1 MNGGTMQHR
10 TFGRLTGLRVSEYAL
25 GAGNFGTSWGTGA
38 TPDEAGRMFER
49 FAEAGGTLID
59 TAESYQLGESETI
72 LADLIAADRDHFVLA
87 TKYSGGAGVSTTG
100 NGRKNM
106 IRAVEASLKRLRTD
120 RIDLYWVHFEDGV
133 TPIEEILRGL
143 DDLVSSGKIMHAGLS
158 NFPAWRVARAQ
169 TIAELRGWS
178 PIAGIQVEYSL
189 VERTADRELL
199 PMAEALG
206 LGVTLWSPL
215 GGGLLTGKYRLSD
228 EGRLTDWKRLVHTE
242 SSLQK
247 TAVVDEVLRIANT
260 LGLPPVQVAMAWL
273 RARDA
278 RSTTSLVSIIGPR
291 NVAQLEDYLA
301 ALDVTLTAAQLQSL
315 DEVSAPSLGVPHE
328 VTANVR
334 DAVLGG
340 DASRFTLP
348 TIPVS

>member
-1 MNGGTMQHR
+1 MQHR

-38 TPDEAGRMFER
+38 TPDEARRMFER

-72 LADLIAADRDHFVLA
+72 LADLIAGDRDHFALA
-87 TKYSGGAGVSTTG
+87 TKYSNGAGNAGVSTTG

-106 IRAVEASLKRLRTD
+106 IRAVEASLKRLKTD

-143 DDLVSSGKIMHAGLS
+143 DDLVSSGKIVHAGLS

-178 PIAGIQVEYSL
+178 PISGIQVEYSL

-228 EGRLTDWKRLVHTE
+228 EGRISALPRLVHTE

-247 TAVVDEVLRIANT
+247 TAVVDEVLRIASKV
-260 LGLPPVQVAMAWL
+260 GVPPAQVAMAWL
-273 RARDA
+273 RVRDG

-301 ALDVTLTAAQLQSL
+301 ALDVSLTKEQVQRL

-328 VTANVR
+328 VSANMR

-340 DASRFTLP
+340 DASRFNVP
-348 TIPVS
+348 TIPVA

>member
-1 MNGGTMQHR
+1 MQHR

-38 TPDEAGRMFER
+38 RPDEAGRMFER

-72 LADLIAADRDHFVLA
+72 LSDLIATDRDHFVLA
-87 TKYSGGAGVSTTG
+87 TKYSNGAGSAGVSTTG

-143 DDLVSSGKIMHAGLS
+143 DDLVSSGKIVHAGLS

-178 PIAGIQVEYSL
+178 PISGIQVEYSL

-215 GGGLLTGKYRLSD
+215 GGGLLSGKYRLSD
-228 EGRLTDWKRLVHTE
+228 EGRISALPRLVHTE

-247 TAVVDEVLRIANT
+247 TAVVDEVLRIASE
-260 LGLPPVQVAMAWL
+260 LGVPPAQVAMAWL
-273 RARDA
+273 RVRDG

-301 ALDVTLTAAQLQSL
+301 ALDVSLTKEQVQRL

-328 VTANVR
+328 VSANMR

-340 DASRFTLP
+340 DASRFDVP
-348 TIPVS
+348 TIPVA

>member
-1 MNGGTMQHR
+1 MQHR

-25 GAGNFGTSWGTGA
+25 GGGHFGTSWGTGA
-38 TPDEAGRMFER
+38 TPDEAGRMFEH

-72 LADLIAADRDHFVLA
+72 LSDLIATDRDHFVLA
-87 TKYSGGAGVSTTG
+87 TKYSNGAGGAGVSTTG

-106 IRAVEASLKRLRTD
+106 IRAVEASLKRLKTD

-143 DDLVSSGKIMHAGLS
+143 DDLVSSGKIVHAGLS

-178 PIAGIQVEYSL
+178 PISGIQVEYSL

-228 EGRLTDWKRLVHTE
+228 EGRISALPRLVHTE

-247 TAVVDEVLRIANT
+247 TAVVDEVLRIASQ
-260 LGLPPVQVAMAWL
+260 LGLPPAQVAMAWL
-273 RARDA
+273 RVRDA
-278 RSTTSLVSIIGPR
+278 GSTTSLVSIIGPR

-301 ALDVTLTAAQLQSL
+301 ALDVSLTKEQVQRL

-328 VTANVR
+328 VSANMR

-340 DASRFTLP
+340 DASRFTIP
-348 TIPVS
+348 TIPVA

>member
-1 MNGGTMQHR
+1 MQHR

-38 TPDEAGRMFER
+38 EPGEARRMFDR

-59 TAESYQLGESETI
+59 TAESYQLGESETM
-72 LADLIAADRDHFVLA
+72 LGDFLAADRDHFVVA
-87 TKYSGGAGVSTTG
+87 TKFSNGAGNAGVSTTG

-106 IRAVEASLKRLRTD
+106 IRAVEASLKRLKTD
-120 RIDLYWVHFEDGV
+120 QIDLYWVHFAGRRDAD
-133 TPIEEILRGL
+133 RG
-143 DDLVSSGKIMHAGLS
+143 DPARARRSGPRGKILHAGLS

-215 GGGLLTGKYRLSD
+215 GGGLLTGKYRLSE
-228 EGRLTDWKRLVHTE
+228 EGRLTDWPRLVHTE
-242 SSLQK
+242 RL
-247 TAVVDEVLRIANT
+247 AAEDRRRRRGAADRGRARRAAGAGRD
-260 LGLPPVQVAMAWL
+260 GLAA
-273 RARDA
+273 RRDA

-301 ALDVTLTAAQLQSL
+301 ALDVTLTAEQAARL
-315 DEVSAPSLGVPHE
+315 DAGERARLGVPHE
-328 VTANVR
+328 VSANMR

-340 DASRFTLP
+340 DASASTLP
-348 TIPVS
+348 AIPVA

>member
-1 MNGGTMQHR
+1 MQQR

-25 GAGNFGTSWGTGA
+25 GAGNFGTGWGMGA
-38 TPDEAGRMFER
+38 KPDEARRMFDR

-59 TAESYQLGESETI
+59 TAESYQVGESET
-72 LADLIAADRDHFVLA
+72 LLGDFLAADRDHFVVA
-87 TKYSGGAGVSTTG
+87 TKFSNGVSKPTPSTTG

-106 IRAVEASLKRLRTD
+106 IRAVEGSLKRLNTD
-120 RIDLYWVHFEDGV
+120 RIDLYWVHFQDGV

-143 DDLVSSGKIMHAGLS
+143 DDLVSSGKIVHAGLS

-178 PIAGIQVEYSL
+178 PVSGIQVEYSL

-215 GGGLLTGKYRLSD
+215 GGGLLTGKYRHSD
-228 EGRLTDWKRLVHTE
+228 EGRLTDWNRLIHIE
-242 SSLQK
+242 DSAQK
-247 TAVVDEVLRIANT
+247 TATVDELLKLANE
-260 LGLPPVQVAMAWL
+260 LGAPPAQVAMAWL
-273 RARDA
+273 RERDA
-278 RSTTSLVSIIGPR
+278 RSTTSLISIIGPR
-291 NVAQLEDYLA
+291 NVAQLDDYLA
-301 ALDVTLTAAQLQSL
+301 ALDLTLTREQADRL
-315 DEVSAPSLGVPHE
+315 DAVSAPSLGVPHG

-340 DASRFTLP
+340 DASRFNLP
-348 TIPVS
+348 TIPVA

>member
-1 MNGGTMQHR
+1 MQHR

-38 TPDEAGRMFER
+38 EPDEARRMFDR

-59 TAESYQLGESETI
+59 TADSYQLGESET
-72 LADLIAADRDHFVLA
+72 LLGDFLAADRDHFVVA
-87 TKYSGGAGVSTTG
+87 TKFSNGGAKPGISTTG

-106 IRAVEASLKRLRTD
+106 IRAVEGSLKRLKTD
-120 RIDLYWVHFEDGV
+120 RIDLYWVHFQDGV

-143 DDLVSSGKIMHAGLS
+143 DDLVSSGKILHAGLS
-158 NFPAWRVARAQ
+158 NFPAWRAARAQ

-189 VERTADRELL
+189 VERTADRELI

-215 GGGLLTGKYRLSD
+215 GGGLLTGKYRVSD
-228 EGRLTDWKRLVHTE
+228 AGRLTDWNRLIHTE
-242 SSLQK
+242 DSAQK
-247 TAVVDEVLRIANT
+247 TAVVDEVLKVAGE
-260 LGLPPVQVAMAWL
+260 LGAPPAQVAMAWL
-273 RARDA
+273 RGLDA
-278 RSTTSLVSIIGPR
+278 RSATSLVSIIGPR

-301 ALDVTLTAAQLQSL
+301 ALDVTLTREQADRL
-315 DEVSAPSLGVPHE
+315 DAVSAPTLGVPHG

-348 TIPVS
+348 DVPVA

>member
-1 MNGGTMQHR
+1 MQHR

-25 GAGNFGTSWGTGA
+25 GAGNFGTSWGMGA
-38 TPDEAGRMFER
+38 QPAEARAMFER

-72 LADLIAADRDHFVLA
+72 LADLIANDRDHFALA
-87 TKYSGGAGVSTTG
+87 TKYSNGSGVSTTG

-106 IRAVEASLKRLRTD
+106 IRAVEGSLRRLKTD
-120 RIDLYWVHFEDGV
+120 RIDLYWVHHADGV

-143 DDLVSSGKIMHAGLS
+143 DDLVSSGKIIHAGLS

-178 PIAGIQVEYSL
+178 PISGIQVEYSL
-189 VERTADRELL
+189 VERTAERELL

-228 EGRLTDWKRLVHTE
+228 EGRISAMPQLVQTE

-247 TAVVDEVLRIANT
+247 TAVVDEVLRIANQ
-260 LGLPPVQVAMAWL
+260 LGLPPAQVAMAWL

-301 ALDVTLTAAQLQSL
+301 ALDVTLTSAQLQSL

-328 VTANVR
+328 VIANVR
-334 DAVLGG
+334 NAMLGG
-340 DASRFTLP
+340 DASRFDTP